1 MGKESTMGDDDNG
14 IDLES
19 EIGGEPG
26 EHVSG
31 RRRRT
36 RAEAMG
42 IGPDLPRKTENK
54 GAATP
59 SGRDVKRQLEAAEQA
74 METARSEARENA
86 DRYVRLAAEM
96 DNMRRR
102 HRQEQADRL
111 QYGNA
116 ELIAKLLPVLDNF
129 HRALD
134 HTEGREGSAEQL
146 RAGLLMVVKQFEDI
160 LESEGV
166 RVIETDGKFFDPN
179 LHQAVIAEPSED
191 HEEGQIIA
199 ELQRGYTL
207 HDRVLRPSLVKVA
220 HNS

>member
-1 MGKESTMGDDDNG
+1 MGKQSGMGDDDNG
-14 IDLES
+14 IDRDSDLD
-19 EIGGEPG
+19 GEQHAPP
-26 EHVSG
+26 
-31 RRRRT
+31 RRRHT

-42 IGPDLPRKTENK
+42 IGPDLPRKSEHEGT
-54 GAATP
+54 AAA
-59 SGRDVKRQLEAAEQA
+59 SGREVRNQLDAAEQA
-74 METARSEARENA
+74 LEAARSESRDNA
-86 DRYVRLAAEM
+86 DKYVRLAAEM

-102 HRQEQADRL
+102 HRQEQTDQL

-134 HTEGREGSAEQL
+134 HAELDSSGDQL
-146 RAGLLMVVKQFEDI
+146 RNGLLMVVKQFEDI

-166 RVIETDGKFFDPN
+166 RAIEADGKYFDPN
-179 LHQAVIAEPSED
+179 LHQAVIAEPSDD
-191 HEEGQIIA
+191 HDEGQIIS

-220 HNS
+220 RNS